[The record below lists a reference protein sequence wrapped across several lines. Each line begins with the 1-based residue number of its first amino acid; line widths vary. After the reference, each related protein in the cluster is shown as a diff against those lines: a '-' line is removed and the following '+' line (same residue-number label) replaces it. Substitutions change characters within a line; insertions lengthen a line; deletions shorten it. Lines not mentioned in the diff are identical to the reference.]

1 MANVSPHEVN
11 DQKEK
16 KPSPQYQ
23 SLTRMFPGLIII
35 WLGLSLF
42 LREQGIVISNS
53 DWWAYFLL
61 GLGIIFLFDA
71 FVRMIG
77 QPDNQPFMGKLI
89 AGVVLASIGASG
101 VIGLKNWWP
110 LILIGVGVIIILV
123 NLQQKEE

>member
-1 MANVSPHEVN
+1 MAKVSPHEVD
-11 DQKEK
+11 DQKES
-16 KPSPQYQ
+16 KPAPQYQ

-42 LREQGIVISNS
+42 LREQNMISNS

-77 QPDNQPFMGKLI
+77 QPDTHSSMGKLI

-123 NLQQKEE
+123 NLQQNDE